1 MAADRNTTRVQS
13 LPGTGMRAP
22 LNAKLPRGN
31 SCLRCGRWSPIR
43 ENTID
48 TSSSDLPMSDGHSLR
63 SSAIILSVTR
73 PPQRRFRHAALGFA
87 SQPCDWF
94 AFVEDR
100 RRQGLAA
107 SEAGCASLTCETD
120 AVSTMISH
128 WKPMSDSP
136 GVKHGPGKN
145 RNPREA
151 GQMP

>member
-1 MAADRNTTRVQS
+1 MRPLEPDQGKHNKHLFLRSTRV
-13 LPGTGMRAP
+13 
-22 LNAKLPRGN
+22 
-31 SCLRCGRWSPIR
+31 
-43 ENTID
+43 
-48 TSSSDLPMSDGHSLR
+48 DGHSLR
-63 SSAIILSVTR
+63 FSAIILSVTR

-120 AVSTMISH
+120 AASIVISH

-136 GVKHGPGKN
+136 RVKRGLEKTEIVA
-145 RNPREA
+145 RRA
-151 GQMP
+151 KC